1 MLEALITSK
10 TKLKLLLKF
19 FLNTSNTGYLRGLAA
34 EFNESTNSVRLELNK
49 LEEAGLLDSQT
60 EGPRKVFRANP
71 NHPLFTDIQS
81 IVRKYIGIDE
91 IIQRVISLSGN
102 PSRLYLIGNLA
113 LGRDSEQINLIIIG
127 EQLDTDYL
135 QQLFTKAQKLVTRKI
150 GFLALTPLEFQQQ
163 IPQLNPEKLLLV
175 WQNDELL
182 TEKSPKDKPGV
193 KSE

>member
-49 LEEAGLLDSQT
+49 LEEAGLLESQT

-71 NHPLFTDIQS
+71 KHPLFADIQS

-113 LGRDSEQINLIIIG
+113 LGSDSEQINLIIIG
-127 EQLDTDYL
+127 EQLVIDYL
-135 QQLFTKAQKLVTRKI
+135 QQLFAKAQKLVTRKI

-163 IPQLNPEKLLLV
+163 LPQLNPEKLLLV
-175 WQNDELL
+175 WQNE
-182 TEKSPKDKPGV
+182 EV
-193 KSE
+193 ER

>member
-135 QQLFTKAQKLVTRKI
+135 QQLITKAQKLVTRKI

>member
-34 EFNESTNSVRLELNK
+34 EFNESTNAVRLELNK
-49 LEEAGLLDSQT
+49 LEEAGLLESQT

-81 IVRKYIGIDE
+81 IVRKYIGLDE

-135 QQLFTKAQKLVTRKI
+135 QQLFTKAQKLLTRTI

-163 IPQLNPEKLLLV
+163 LPQLDPEKLLLV
-175 WQNDELL
+175 WQNE
-182 TEKSPKDKPGV
+182 EEDK
-193 KSE
+193 